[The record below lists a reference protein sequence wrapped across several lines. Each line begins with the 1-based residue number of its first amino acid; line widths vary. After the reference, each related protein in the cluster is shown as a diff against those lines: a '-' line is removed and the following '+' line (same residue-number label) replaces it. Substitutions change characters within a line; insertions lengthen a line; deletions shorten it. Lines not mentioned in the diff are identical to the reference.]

1 MLISTIKYT
10 FLIPKTRNRICRE
23 HLFFSTTLISI
34 DFSVTIYESQIVKK
48 RVNSHWCH
56 TLLVKRDANEKK
68 KGSLKINN
76 LRLDQQSCFLF
87 YLFLT
92 KKVNLCEWRNDFS
105 QSVGWVFM
113 LSFCFFSWD
122 VASLLNTVQ
131 RATCFMMKQK
141 QRNKQDQSNRNPH
154 ILFNQINLMPSKT
167 KIVNDGPMQR
177 RSVKDIGPPKLWM
190 WEKNKGSQCAGGWA
204 ITGQLRNRAL
214 GAG

>member
-34 DFSVTIYESQIVKK
+34 DFSVTIYETQIVKK

-68 KGSLKINN
+68 KSLKINN

-105 QSVGWVFM
+105 QSVGWVFL
-113 LSFCFFSWD
+113 LSFWFF
-122 VASLLNTVQ
+122 VLRCCLTLKHCPEGNLLHDETEAKKQ
-131 RATCFMMKQK
+131 TKPIKQK
-141 QRNKQDQSNRNPH
+141 PPH
-154 ILFNQINLMPSKT
+154 SL
-167 KIVNDGPMQR
+167 
-177 RSVKDIGPPKLWM
+177 
-190 WEKNKGSQCAGGWA
+190 
-204 ITGQLRNRAL
+204 
-214 GAG
+214 